1 MSITQKFKKPSIY
14 PLIGLGCF
22 FFSSASQAQTEDKS
36 LIQTIEIQ
44 AGKLSQSQFDTPASI
59 NVLNSNVISGAGP
72 QVNLTET
79 LNQVPGVMA
88 MNRNNY
94 AQDLQISVRGFGARA
109 AFGLRG
115 IRLITDG
122 IPATTPD
129 GQGQASSV
137 SLTSA
142 DHIEVLTGPLA
153 QIYGN
158 ASGGVIQSFTREAGA
173 KPVWSSQIY
182 LGSYG
187 LLRKDIQL
195 SQKSGNMGIVSDL
208 STFST
213 QGFRENSDAQRQ
225 QLNTVVTSQLQQDT
239 KLKFIFNSF
248 DMPLAR
254 DPLGLTS
261 AQFANATNSA
271 GNNALLDGT
280 RKTVNQ
286 LQYGWVA
293 EHRIDP
299 RTTLQAKMYSGTRD
313 NLQYQASSS
322 TVPST
327 AINSTWVG
335 LGRHFSGLGLQ
346 AKSAQ
351 NIGDDVLIDWIVG
364 TEFDRSNELRQNGPT
379 RAGVITP
386 GLTRNELNQ
395 SSNQDFFTQT
405 NLHWGNDWSLT
416 AGARYSELTLAN
428 ADYFLSDGDG
438 SGQVKYKALS
448 PILGITWHFNDAL
461 NIYLQQGSG
470 FETPALSEL
479 AYSLVAGNVKGNFNP
494 NLLASHSKHLE
505 VGSKWKLGSHQTINA
520 SVFQIKSD
528 DEIIALLSKAGQT
541 VYGNAGKTIREG
553 LELTHHLDWNEQ
565 LTSKFALSTMRANY
579 VNAFSSIN
587 SAGQNIL
594 IQSGNQLPGIAQH
607 QMYASLI
614 WKDQAQKLSKNKSD
628 TQVQIDLLARSGLWA
643 NDSNADYASGYG
655 ILNLKL
661 RHNFKVQEF
670 ENMFYFGVDN
680 LTNKKTIGSVIINQ
694 ANNQFFES
702 GMYRNYTM
710 GIQIKHPM

>member
-1 MSITQKFKKPSIY
+1 MSITQKIKNPS
-14 PLIGLGCF
+14 LFSVIGLSCLF
-22 FFSSASQAQTEDKS
+22 MNQSSFSQSTGINT
-36 LIQTIEIQ
+36 IQTIEIQ
-44 AGKLSQSQFDTPASI
+44 AGKLSQSQFDTPATINIINADSI
-59 NVLNSNVISGAGP
+59 AGSGP

-88 MNRNNY
+88 LNRNNY
-94 AQDLQISVRGFGARA
+94 AQDLQISIRGFGARA

-158 ASGGVIQSFTREAGA
+158 ASGGVIQSFTREASNT
-173 KPVWSSQIY
+173 PLWSSQVYI
-182 LGSYG
+182 GSYG

-195 SQKSGNMGIVSDL
+195 SQKSGNVGIVSDY

-213 QGFRENSDAQRQ
+213 QGFRDNSDAQRQ
-225 QLNTVVTSQLQQDT
+225 QLNTVITSQVQPDT
-239 KLKFIFNSF
+239 KLKWIFNSF

-261 AQFANATNSA
+261 TQYANATSSA

-286 LQYGWVA
+286 LQYGLVA
-293 EHRIDP
+293 EQRLDA
-299 RTTLQAKMYSGTRD
+299 RTTIQAKVYSGTRD

-322 TVPST
+322 TVPSV

-335 LGRHFSGLGLQ
+335 LGRHFSGMGLQ
-346 AKSAQ
+346 AKSSQ
-351 NIGDDVLIDWIVG
+351 NYGEHVLVDWIMG
-364 TEFDRSNELRQNGPT
+364 TEFDRSNELRQSGPT
-379 RAGVITP
+379 RAGELTP
-386 GLTRNELNQ
+386 GLSRNELNQ
-395 SSNQDFFTQT
+395 SSNQDFFAQA
-405 NLHWGNDWSLT
+405 NAHLGDAWSLT
-416 AGARYSELTLAN
+416 AGARYSEITLQN

-438 SGQVKYKALS
+438 SGKVKYKALS
-448 PILGITWHFNDAL
+448 PILGLTWHAQDAL
-461 NIYLQQGSG
+461 NVYLQEGRG

-479 AYSLVAGNVKGNFNP
+479 AYSLVGGNIKGSFNP

-505 VGSKWKLGSHQTINA
+505 LGSKWRMDANQILNA

-528 DEIIALLSKAGQT
+528 DEIIALLSKSGQT

-553 LELTHHLDWNEQ
+553 IELTHKLNWNPK
-565 LTSKFALSTMRANY
+565 LSSTLALSTMRASY

-587 SAGQNIL
+587 SAGQNVL

-607 QMYASLI
+607 QMFASLV
-614 WKDQAQKLSKNKSD
+614 WKDQPQQMSKSVLG
-628 TQVQIDLLARSGLWA
+628 TQVQLDLLARSGIWA
-643 NDSNADYASGYG
+643 NDSNMDYASGYG

-661 RHNFKVQEF
+661 RHSFLVKDF
-670 ENMFYFGVDN
+670 ENMLYLGVDN

-694 ANNQFFES
+694 ASNQFFEP